1 MLTFYTM
8 KKALLFLLFANLS
21 FSQDAIEIRLV
32 NQNVGSVDEYSTF
45 PVYSQSTDPNMNII
59 LQNHNV
65 SNYEYKLGHPVA
77 SLNGRIIQ
85 IIGDP
90 LYYNSLM
97 NALLAYNT
105 VVESVQYT
113 TAYGGFSDA
122 AYSKLV
128 NISVGTPTG
137 VNSNNIITTN
147 DNGLNQIFI
156 NHNVIHYQQIST
168 SSSNPEILKTYVLA
182 CNCDASQLRS
192 DLDAYNTIIEY
203 TETLPAGY
211 LLNSTNF
218 NTKDIKIYP
227 NPFED
232 TITID
237 TNLSI
242 KNFSVIDLI
251 GKKIIDTES
260 NEILNSEVAKL
271 NSGTYILQLQS
282 VEGIIHNEKIIKN

>member
-1 MLTFYTM
+1 M
-8 KKALLFLLFANLS
+8 KKNLLLLFLLVSNFC

-32 NQNVGSVDEYSTF
+32 NQNVGAVDEYSSY
-45 PVYSQSTDPNMNII
+45 PIYSQSTDANMNII

-65 SNYEYKLGHPVA
+65 FNYEYKLGHPVA
-77 SLNGRIIQ
+77 SLNNRIIQ

-113 TAYGGFSDA
+113 TAYSGFSDA

-128 NISVGTPTG
+128 NIAIGTPTG

-156 NHNVIHYQQIST
+156 NHNVIHYQQVSP

-182 CNCDASQLRS
+182 CNCDASLLRS
-192 DLDAYNTIIEY
+192 DLDAYSTVIEY
-203 TETLPAGY
+203 TETMPAAY

-218 NTKDIKIYP
+218 NAKDIQIYP
-227 NPFED
+227 NPFQD
-232 TITID
+232 NISID
-237 TNLSI
+237 TDLNI
-242 KNFSVIDLI
+242 INFSVIDII

-260 NEILNSEVAKL
+260 NEVLNSEVAKL

-282 VEGIIHNEKIIKN
+282 VEGIIYNEKIIKN